1 MIIKRTVEAANFNK
15 AMNTG
20 ADQIN
25 VGTEWMIDARG
36 CKAEQLADLDRMRGL
51 CERIICELDLKVIG
65 DGQWLQFPAPGG
77 VTGLYLLTESHL
89 ACHTYP
95 ELGVATFNLYCCR
108 PRPAWAWEARLQEA
122 LGAAEVIVRFI
133 TRNMDSESELPAIN
147 QAVEVPAGNSS
158 AAREV
163 ANS

>member
-1 MIIKRTVEAANFNK
+1 MATL
-15 AMNTG
+15 

-25 VGTEWMIDARG
+25 VGSEWMIDARG
-36 CKAEQLADLDRMRGL
+36 CAAVSLADLGRVRSL
-51 CERIICELDLKVIG
+51 CEQIIRELDLKVIG
-65 DGQWLQFPAPGG
+65 AGQWHQFPTPGG

-95 ELGVATFNLYCCR
+95 EIGIATFNLYCCR
-108 PRPAWAWEARLQEA
+108 PRPRWGWETHLRET
-122 LGAAEVIVRFI
+122 LGASEVIVRFVN
-133 TRNMDSESELPAIN
+133 RNTDGESESLILN
-147 QAVEVPAGNSS
+147 STVETVNPS